1 VWFLMT
7 RSGPVRMCRRREI
20 WADKMPGAVLDWT
33 ARLRSRVE
41 TDQAWTNRAI
51 IEEEKTVRV
60 TGKIRSMGATL
71 ALASVMILGACDS
84 GGGSNA
90 GKSNS
95 DLLKEASKNM
105 RELKSYRLDADVS
118 AGGQDV
124 KMKGDIDSSNKN
136 LKLEMEAAGQ
146 NINVIALADKAY
158 VSTDGG
164 GTFTEVPGSQASSLT
179 GAVDQ
184 FSTMWTQ
191 MTDAEIDK
199 VKDQLKDGS
208 PATETIDGKE
218 TKHMTGD
225 IKSLSALSAATGSTP
240 SEGTID
246 IWVDTGSPAYVRQM
260 KIDATTDGQETDGII
275 KWSNFNETFDIKA
288 P

>member
-1 VWFLMT
+1 
-7 RSGPVRMCRRREI
+7 
-20 WADKMPGAVLDWT
+20 
-33 ARLRSRVE
+33 
-41 TDQAWTNRAI
+41 
-51 IEEEKTVRV
+51 
-60 TGKIRSMGATL
+60 MGATL

-84 GGGSNA
+84 GGGSNTG

-124 KMKGDIDSSNKN
+124 KMKGDIDSANKN
-136 LKLEMEAAGQ
+136 LKLEMEAQGQ
-146 NINVIALADKAY
+146 NINVIALGEKAY

-164 GTFTEVPGSQASSLT
+164 GTFTEVPAGSSGQLT

-225 IKSLSALSAATGSTP
+225 IKALSALSQATGSTP

-260 KIDATTDGQETDGII
+260 KIDATTDGQETDGTI